1 MKTILNNAIT
11 CSTDYNYI
19 HYLYKLVDS
28 LHVNN
33 TDADIFVRLV
43 DFTPAQFKEVKSKI
57 SNKRV
62 EYILDEPNLSNR
74 KDILKDVDCA
84 MHYVYGVDV
93 CKTGSKNIKK
103 LLYSK
108 RSVYTCHSRFK
119 TINML
124 LDKGYSNVL
133 SLDVDT
139 VVVKDINH
147 MFDNHVY
154 DVSIVP
160 TYIDGGIELW
170 YNEGLLHI
178 CNTPQSVIFFKDVES
193 FIFNSGRHF
202 EWNID
207 SEALGKCFA
216 RRQDL
221 RIGYLDDAYK
231 DREFNDDSYMWSGDS
246 IGKYNEKFK

>member
-1 MKTILNNAIT
+1 MKTTSNNAIT

-28 LHVNN
+28 LYVNN
-33 TDADIFVRLV
+33 TDAAVFVRLV
-43 DFTPAQFKEVKSKI
+43 DFTPAQFEEVKSKI
-57 SNKRV
+57 TNKKV

-74 KDILKDVDCA
+74 KDILKDVDHA
-84 MHYVYGVDV
+84 MHYIYGVDV
-93 CKTGSKNIKK
+93 CKTGSKNIKR

-119 TINML
+119 TISML
-124 LDKGYSNVL
+124 LNKGYSTVL

-139 VVVKDINH
+139 VVIRDINH
-147 MFDNHVY
+147 MFNNHEY

-160 TYIDGGIELW
+160 TYIDGNTELW

-178 CNTPQSVIFFKDVES
+178 SNTPQSVLFFKEVED
-193 FIFNSGRHF
+193 FIFDSDRYF

-207 SEALGKCFA
+207 SEALGECFA
-216 RRQDL
+216 RRQNL
-221 RIGYLDDAYK
+221 RVGYLDDAYK
-231 DREFNDDSYMWSGDS
+231 DKEFDDDSYMWSGDS
-246 IGKYNEKFK
+246 INKYNDKFK

>member
-1 MKTILNNAIT
+1 MKTTLNNAIT

-28 LHVNN
+28 LHVSN

-57 SNKRV
+57 ANKRV
-62 EYILDEPNLSNR
+62 EYILDEPKLSNR
-74 KDILKDVDCA
+74 KDILKDVDHA
-84 MHYVYGVDV
+84 MHYIYGVDV
-93 CKTGSKNIKK
+93 CKTGTKNIKR

-124 LDKGYSNVL
+124 LNRGYNNVL

-139 VVVKDINH
+139 VVIKDINH
-147 MFDNHVY
+147 MFDNHTC

-160 TYIDGGIELW
+160 TYIDDRVELW

-178 CNTPQSVIFFKDVES
+178 SNTSRAVIFFKKVEEY
-193 FIFNSGRHF
+193 IFDSGRYF

-207 SEALGKCFA
+207 SEALGKCYEDCTA
-216 RRQDL
+216 LQV
-221 RIGYLDDAYK
+221 GYLDDSYK
-231 DREFNDDSYMWSGDS
+231 DKEFKDDAYMWSGDS
-246 IGKYNEKFK
+246 INKYNEKFK

>member
-1 MKTILNNAIT
+1 M
-11 CSTDYNYI
+11 
-19 HYLYKLVDS
+19 YKLVDS
-28 LHVNN
+28 LQVNN

-43 DFTPAQFKEVKSKI
+43 DFTPAQFEEVRSTI
-57 SNKRV
+57 LNDRV
-62 EYILDEPNLSNR
+62 RYIHDKPNLSNR
-74 KDILKDVDCA
+74 KDILKDVSSA
-84 MHYVYGVDV
+84 MHYVYEVDV

-124 LDKGYSNVL
+124 LNEGYTNVL

-139 VVVKDINH
+139 VINKDINH
-147 MFDNHVY
+147 MFHDHLY

-160 TYIDGGIELW
+160 AYIDDKIELW
-170 YNEGLLHI
+170 FNEGLLHI
-178 CNTPQSVIFFKDVES
+178 GNTPESIGFFKNVED
-193 FIFNSGRHF
+193 FIFGSGRYF

-207 SEALGKCFA
+207 SEALGKCFTQ
-216 RRQDL
+216 RPGL
-221 RIGYLDDAYK
+221 RVGHLDDTYK

-246 IGKYNEKFK
+246 VCKYNEKFK

>member
-28 LHVNN
+28 LYINN

-43 DFTPAQFKEVKSKI
+43 DFTPDQFEEVKSKI
-57 SNKRV
+57 LNDRV
-62 EYILDEPNLSNR
+62 IYVLDEPNLSNR
-74 KDILKDVDCA
+74 KDILKDVNHA
-84 MHYVYGVDV
+84 MHYIYGVDV
-93 CKTGSKNIKK
+93 CKTGSKNIKR

-124 LDKGYSNVL
+124 LNKGYRTVM

-139 VVVKDINH
+139 VVIKDINH
-147 MFDNHVY
+147 MFNNHEY
-154 DVSIVP
+154 DLSIVP
-160 TYIDGGIELW
+160 TYIDGNTELW

-178 CNTPQSVIFFKDVES
+178 SNTSQSVLFFKEVES
-193 FIFNSGRHF
+193 YIFDSGRYF

-207 SEALGKCFA
+207 SEALGECFTK
-216 RRQDL
+216 RQNL
-221 RIGYLDDAYK
+221 RVGYLDSAYK
-231 DREFNDDSYMWSGDS
+231 DKEFNDDSYMWSGDS
-246 IGKYNEKFK
+246 INKYNDKFK

>member
-1 MKTILNNAIT
+1 MKTTSNNAIT

-28 LHVNN
+28 LHANN
-33 TDADIFVRLV
+33 TDADIFIRIV
-43 DFTPAQFKEVKSKI
+43 DFTPDQFEEVRSKI
-57 SNKRV
+57 TSNKV
-62 EYILDEPNLSNR
+62 EYIIDQPNLSNR
-74 KDILKDVDCA
+74 KDILKDVDSA

-93 CKTGSKNIKK
+93 CRNGSKNIKK

-119 TINML
+119 TISML
-124 LDKGYSNVL
+124 LNRGYNNVL

-139 VVVKDINH
+139 VVIKDINH
-147 MFDNHVY
+147 MFNNHTY

-160 TYIDGGIELW
+160 TYTSNKIELW

-178 CNTPQSVIFFKDVES
+178 GNTPQSVLFFKDVEN

-207 SEALGKCFA
+207 SEALDRCFA
-216 RRQDL
+216 KRQDL
-221 RIGYLDDAYK
+221 RVGYLDNTYK

-246 IGKYNEKFK
+246 ICKYNERFK

>member
-28 LHVNN
+28 LYINN

-43 DFTPAQFKEVKSKI
+43 DFTPDQFEEVKSKI
-57 SNKRV
+57 LNDRV
-62 EYILDEPNLSNR
+62 KYILDKPNLSNR
-74 KDILKDVDCA
+74 KDILKDVASA

-124 LDKGYSNVL
+124 LNKGYDNVL

-139 VVVKDINH
+139 VVIKNINH
-147 MFDNHVY
+147 MFDNHMY

-160 TYIDGGIELW
+160 TYMDDRVELW

-178 CNTPQSVIFFKDVES
+178 SNTPEAVTFFKDVED
-193 FIFNSGRHF
+193 FIFESGRYF

-207 SEALGKCFA
+207 SEALGKCFTE
-216 RRQDL
+216 RLDL
-221 RIGYLDDAYK
+221 KVGYLDDAYK

-246 IGKYNEKFK
+246 IHKYNTKFK